1 MDVKLIFRNGAHRSD
16 RTFAT
21 KDEAMTEAVSLIES
35 LGLSADAR
43 LWSVG
48 AGGMIFA
55 PKDRPWSVVISI
67 PLVTGQSTH
76 YRQS

>member
-1 MDVKLIFRNGAHRSD
+1 MVATLTFRNGDHQSD
-16 RTFAT
+16 RNFAT
-21 KDEAMTEAVSLIES
+21 KDEAMSEAVSLIES

-43 LWSVG
+43 LWSIG
-48 AGGMIFA
+48 ASGMIFA

-67 PLVTGQSTH
+67 PLVTGQSMH